1 MLCCL
6 QVCSAES
13 RKLSDLFLF
22 LMVLDVTVSM
32 STAPDNMLAS
42 GLHSSFLPSLTGI
55 KSPRNM
61 FVDACFHKRNNSG
74 SSTDA
79 IHSDFVTSS
88 SYHIQSRSPT
98 ERAEQQLQLLAIII
112 QTIQGA
118 CNGHGRYCNLLFLY
132 RSNAALCLVYT
143 RGAICMGNMRG
154 TTTLLSCRKSSLLFF
169 FFFFC

>member
-1 MLCCL
+1 MQWKFFFIFAIYMEEWSCSWLYKDVYIWMENSIQNILVTVETRTVSRIALRSKKGQNMLCCL

-61 FVDACFHKRNNSG
+61 FVDAHFHKRNNSG

-79 IHSDFVTSS
+79 IHSDFITSS

-98 ERAEQQLQLLAIII
+98 ERAEQ
-112 QTIQGA
+112 
-118 CNGHGRYCNLLFLY
+118 
-132 RSNAALCLVYT
+132 
-143 RGAICMGNMRG
+143 
-154 TTTLLSCRKSSLLFF
+154 
-169 FFFFC
+169 